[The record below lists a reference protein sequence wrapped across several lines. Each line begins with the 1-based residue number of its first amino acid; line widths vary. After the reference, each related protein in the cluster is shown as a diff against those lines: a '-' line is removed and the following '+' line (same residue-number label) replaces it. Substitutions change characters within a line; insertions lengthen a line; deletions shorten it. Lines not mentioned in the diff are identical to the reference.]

1 MVLARWGKTRAVLA
15 QAGERESGSGL
26 VGESESSSGQAGVR
40 ESGSGPAGESESSS
54 GQAGVRESGSGP
66 AGERESS
73 SGQAGVRESSSGPAG
88 ERESGGD
95 ECSIEGLK
103 GNGCAPV
110 KWRVT
115 DGVIILFLEKGWEM
129 FTQTMYIIML
139 THMHAHACTY
149 EPSLLF

>member
-1 MVLARWGKTRAVLA
+1 MLGMAKNSASICCCFARAFSCRMASGTLVLARWGKTRAVLA
-15 QAGERESGSGL
+15 PAGE
-26 VGESESSSGQAGVR
+26 R
-40 ESGSGPAGESESSS
+40 ESGSGPAGESESGS
-54 GQAGVRESGSGP
+54 GPAGVRESG
-66 AGERESS
+66 
-73 SGQAGVRESSSGPAG
+73 SGPAG

-103 GNGCAPV
+103 GDGCTPV

-139 THMHAHACTY
+139 TPMHAHACTY
-149 EPSLLF
+149 ELSLLF